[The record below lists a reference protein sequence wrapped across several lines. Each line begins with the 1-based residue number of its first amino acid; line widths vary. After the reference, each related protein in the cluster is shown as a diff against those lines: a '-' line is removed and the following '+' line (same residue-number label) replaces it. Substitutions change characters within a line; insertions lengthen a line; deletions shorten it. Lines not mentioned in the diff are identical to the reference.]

1 MQPNGAQHFTI
12 PLTAAFLLL
21 AHETAATAN
30 HGLKRQ
36 TWEPVCQLSE
46 ELDGV
51 TPGTLETT
59 VNIMQTAINMQKEG
73 LRTQVYLAAKPND
86 PDTDKLAA
94 LGAYQATAAGVIEN
108 NLKSTGIEKALAE
121 AQTTSYLKGK
131 IDEWLNIAHETKGA
145 SHGCLTVAAGT
156 TPVKKVGN
164 TIDGVKCPL
173 TLTKL
178 ARKARTPNKLTAG
191 GFQGL
196 RETTADGRRPPR
208 QQRAMQAD
216 ALRQCQRIVKTD
228 GNTEDSKV
236 TYVDGYIQVTA
247 AANSK
252 AVLAFGGADAK
263 PQTSNHPAWAAAYEA
278 VKAAPLET
286 EPAYKNKTA
295 ELTTDEEA
303 TTLFALIG
311 AADKPREGQGIET
324 YKRQLFSTT
333 PGKEIGRLMAKV
345 ATFKLPH
352 KFGDTKE
359 GTLLG
364 DITELS
370 VLAALLADLQLK
382 NAQNLKTLNDKVEEA
397 SKNNQKASVDTCSK
411 TEDKNNCNSKPF
423 CSYNESAAEGDKK
436 CHFNETKASK
446 SGVPVTQTQTAGAD
460 TTAEKCKGKGEK
472 DCKSPDCKWE
482 GGTCKDSSIL
492 ANKQF
497 ALSVASAAFVALL
510 F

>member
-21 AHETAATAN
+21 AQQTAATAN

-131 IDEWLNIAHETKGA
+131 IDEWLNIAQQTKGA

-196 RETTADGRRPPR
+196 REPTADGSDH
-208 QQRAMQAD
+208 QDNSA
-216 ALRQCQRIVKTD
+216 QCRLMHYDSANGIVKTD

-247 AANSK
+247 AASSK

-411 TEDKNNCNSKPF
+411 IEDKNNCNSKPF
-423 CSYNESAAEGDKK
+423 CSYNESVAEGDKK
-436 CHFNETKASK
+436 CQFNETKAK
-446 SGVPVTQTQTAGAD
+446 GNNVPIAKTQNGGAE
-460 TTAEKCKGKGEK
+460 TTKEKCKTEHEK
-472 DCKSPDCKWE
+472 ICK
-482 GGTCKDSSIL
+482 
-492 ANKQF
+492 
-497 ALSVASAAFVALL
+497 
-510 F
+510 